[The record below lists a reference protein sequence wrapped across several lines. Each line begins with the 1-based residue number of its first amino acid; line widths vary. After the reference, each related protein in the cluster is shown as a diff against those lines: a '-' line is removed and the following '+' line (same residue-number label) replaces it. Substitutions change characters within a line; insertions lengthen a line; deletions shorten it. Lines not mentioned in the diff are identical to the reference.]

1 MKKTKSTAIEV
12 HGTSVAILSGKDGDY
27 ISLTDMLQAKDGE
40 FFISDWLRNRNTVE
54 FLGIWESVFNP
65 GFNYGEF
72 AIIKS
77 QAGLNSYKISVK
89 EWVEKT
95 NAIGLKATAG
105 RYGGT
110 FAHPDIA
117 FEFGMWISPEFKI
130 YLVKEFRRLKE
141 DENRRL
147 SLAWNLNRTLSKLNH
162 RIHTDAIKA
171 RLIPPEVTPAQA
183 AITYASEA
191 DVLNVALFGQ
201 TAKQWRDANP
211 KLAGNM
217 RDHATIEQLL
227 VLAKHR
233 GHECRVHPHEPGAR
247 RTAQAAESNCH
258 PPDADPHRAYGG
270 AAAWP
275 AERGKAVNRFSI
287 PTGLQ
292 QSAQG
297 CSARAT
303 LGNDPEN
310 IHNPERVAAPRA
322 ARLMQ
327 PRWGCDPLGCLPRVV
342 APCLSGSDRWADGCN
357 PFGIGR
363 VDGHLKTMGAVWK

>member
-1 MKKTKSTAIEV
+1 MKKTKSSTIEVQGTAI
-12 HGTSVAILSGKDGDY
+12 AILSGKDGDY
-27 ISLTDMLQAKDGE
+27 ISLTDMLRAKDGE

-95 NAIGLKATAG
+95 NAIGLKASPG

-147 SLAWNLNRTLSKLNH
+147 SLAWNLNRTLSKLNY

-171 RLIPPEVTPAQA
+171 HLIPPEITPAQA
-183 AITYASEA
+183 AITYATEA

-211 KLAGNM
+211 KLEGNM
-217 RDHATIEQLL
+217 RDHAAIEQLL
-227 VLAKHR
+227 VLANIEGMNAEFIHMSLPQGDRLKRLNQIAIRQMQTLTAHSA
-233 GHECRVHPHEPGAR
+233 VR
-247 RTAQAAESNCH
+247 RLD
-258 PPDADPHRAYGG
+258 PPSGDA
-270 AAAWP
+270 
-275 AERGKAVNRFSI
+275 K
-287 PTGLQ
+287 
-292 QSAQG
+292 
-297 CSARAT
+297 
-303 LGNDPEN
+303 
-310 IHNPERVAAPRA
+310 
-322 ARLMQ
+322 
-327 PRWGCDPLGCLPRVV
+327 
-342 APCLSGSDRWADGCN
+342 
-357 PFGIGR
+357 
-363 VDGHLKTMGAVWK
+363 